1 MSSKKAIKADN
12 LFDIGKDTTLQTGNE
27 KAFYE
32 DQRYAKECK
41 LSEEIDEDYVLE
53 KQQQLEK
60 EQRHL
65 LIEVEEQSFME
76 ESDDKN
82 FPLDTSD
89 RNLQQLDTSMNHSG
103 LA

>member
-1 MSSKKAIKADN
+1 MKIKDMLENA
-12 LFDIGKDTTLQTGNE
+12 
-27 KAFYE
+27 
-32 DQRYAKECK
+32 
-41 LSEEIDEDYVLE
+41 SEEIDEDYVLE